1 MAAGDKYQGLEKCGC
16 KLCTCSS
23 STASLQHR
31 LHCECA
37 GVGAARAA
45 GVAGPLADAL
55 FISARILRERDL
67 EHEHLTALTAVWGQ
81 LVSHDIAYTLPIS
94 GDTVTLS
101 AVWLLSTLYCAPCRL
116 LRVLR
121 RHVPQR
127 EPRGVSPHRDAE
139 LHLPGLSSS
148 LPVHSTRC
156 YMPLNTF
163 SLSGV
168 RQVRH
173 RSQAGLSAGSKVS
186 KHAGLL
192 TG

>member
-1 MAAGDKYQGLEKCGC
+1 MIGKREEGVVAAGDKYQGLEKCGC

-23 STASLQHR
+23 TAALQHR

-94 GDTVTLS
+94 GDTVTLP
-101 AVWLLSTLYCAPCRL
+101 AVWLLSTPCL
-116 LRVLR
+116 LCTVQATPSAATPCSAARATR
-121 RHVPQR
+121 S
-127 EPRGVSPHRDAE
+127 VSP
-139 LHLPGLSSS
+139 S
-148 LPVHSTRC
+148 
-156 YMPLNTF
+156 
-163 SLSGV
+163 
-168 RQVRH
+168 
-173 RSQAGLSAGSKVS
+173 
-186 KHAGLL
+186 
-192 TG
+192 

>member
-1 MAAGDKYQGLEKCGC
+1 MVATGDKYQGLEKCGC

-23 STASLQHR
+23 STAALQHR

-94 GDTVTLS
+94 GDTPRSRSVAAIYPLLCTVQATPS
-101 AVWLLSTLYCAPCRL
+101 AATPCSAARAT
-116 LRVLR
+116 RS
-121 RHVPQR
+121 
-127 EPRGVSPHRDAE
+127 VSP
-139 LHLPGLSSS
+139 S
-148 LPVHSTRC
+148 
-156 YMPLNTF
+156 
-163 SLSGV
+163 
-168 RQVRH
+168 
-173 RSQAGLSAGSKVS
+173 
-186 KHAGLL
+186 
-192 TG
+192 

>member
-1 MAAGDKYQGLEKCGC
+1 MVATGDKYQGLEKCGC

-23 STASLQHR
+23 ITAALQHR

-94 GDTVTLS
+94 GYS
-101 AVWLLSTLYCAPCRL
+101 QCCQAMF
-116 LRVLR
+116 
-121 RHVPQR
+121 R
-127 EPRGVSPHRDAE
+127 EEQHPE
-139 LHLPGLSSS
+139 C
-148 LPVHSTRC
+148 LPVV
-156 YMPLNTF
+156 MPDYVCQEYVRSAIGLKPGCLLGPRYAGYNTP
-163 SLSGV
+163 
-168 RQVRH
+168 
-173 RSQAGLSAGSKVS
+173 RSVKVPVFYLQTISKVS
-186 KHAGLL
+186 RRQVSLDGGQIKPI
-192 TG
+192 